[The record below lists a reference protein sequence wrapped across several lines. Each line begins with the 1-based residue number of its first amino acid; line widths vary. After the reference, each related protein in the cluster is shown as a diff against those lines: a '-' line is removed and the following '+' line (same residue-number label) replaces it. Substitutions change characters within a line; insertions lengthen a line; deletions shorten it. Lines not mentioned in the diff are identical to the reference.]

1 VPFAPRRYF
10 GLHFRDGI
18 AGGYKA
24 KSGNTINILITEEAI
39 NKMRP
44 SYEGK
49 PIFTENH
56 VKEVNETNIQNS
68 VGYVVKSFH
77 NTDDGHEW
85 MEFLVT
91 KPEGLTAIK
100 NGWKL
105 SNSFDISDSAGGG
118 YYHGVE
124 YCQTI
129 KNGAYDHVAIL
140 QTPRYKESLI
150 LNPAEFKDYNKK
162 KREEK
167 EKFQNSIQN
176 STQKTNEVF
185 MPFGLFSRTKLEES
199 EKLLNACVRLENG
212 SELSI
217 NELIAKHTDLLKVH
231 NDLTLEKAKIEDELK
246 AIKAA
251 EALKV
256 QNEAS
261 AKEEAEKIANAAA
274 EKEKAD
280 AAEKAKIEELK
291 NASKKVQNTDA
302 PAKVYMS
309 DLERGKKYF

>member
-1 VPFAPRRYF
+1 MPFAPRRYF

-24 KSGNTINILITEEAI
+24 KSGKTINVLITEEAI
-39 NKMRP
+39 NKMR
-44 SYEGK
+44 STYEGK

-56 VKEVNETNIQNS
+56 VKEVTDDNIQNS

-77 NTDDGHEW
+77 NPDDGHEW
-85 MEFLVT
+85 VEFLIT
-91 KPEGLTAIK
+91 KQEGDHAIK

-118 YYHGVE
+118 YFHGVE

-129 KNGAYDHVAIL
+129 KNGVYDHVAIV
-140 QTPRYKESLI
+140 QQPRYKESII
-150 LNPAEFKDYNKK
+150 LNPAEFKEYNKK

-185 MPFGLFSRTKLEES
+185 MPFGLFSRTKLEKS
-199 EKLLNACVRLENG
+199 EEILNACVRLDNG
-212 SELSI
+212 SEFTIS
-217 NELIAKHTDLLKVH
+217 ELVSKHTELMKVH
-231 NDLTLEKAKIEDELK
+231 NDLTVEKAKVEDELK
-246 AIKAA
+246 ALKAS
-251 EALKV
+251 EALRI
-256 QNEAS
+256 QNEQK
-261 AKEEAEKIANAAA
+261 AKEEAEKIANEAAA
-274 EKEKAD
+274 KEKLEAE
-280 AAEKAKIEELK
+280 EKAKLEELK
-291 NASKKVQNTDA
+291 NAPKKVQNTEA

>member
-1 VPFAPRRYF
+1 MPYAPRRYY

-24 KSGNTINILITEEAI
+24 KSGNIINVLITEEAI
-39 NKMRP
+39 NRMRP

-49 PIFTENH
+49 PIFVENH
-56 VKEVNETNIQNS
+56 VKEVTDDNIQNS

-77 NTDDGHEW
+77 NPDDGHEW

-118 YYHGVE
+118 YFHGVE
-124 YCQTI
+124 YTQTI

-150 LNPAEFKDYNKK
+150 LNPAEFKEYNKK

-185 MPFGLFSRTKLEES
+185 MPFGLFSRTKLEKS
-199 EKLLNACVRLENG
+199 EEILNACVRLDNG
-212 SELSI
+212 SEFTIS
-217 NELIAKHTDLLKVH
+217 ELVTKHTELMKVH
-231 NDLTLEKAKIEDELK
+231 NELTIEKAKIEDELK

-251 EALKV
+251 EAIKL

-274 EKEKAD
+274 EKAKTD
-280 AAEKAKIEELK
+280 AEEKAKLEELK
-291 NASKKVQNTDA
+291 NASKKIQNTDA